1 MKENKT
7 KPFPPE
13 EGSAPETKSPEK
25 NVSKSAGHHGPV
37 MTLLKNILR
46 VVIPLGI
53 SAGLVI
59 WMFYKLDFRQI
70 GGIISR
76 DCSFFWICMMMFITM
91 LSHIVRGIRWGIQL
105 RAAGVPRMPVVAE
118 SVPIFS
124 AYALNLIVPYLG
136 EAFRCVYVA
145 RREKVK
151 LSTVVGTDLGD
162 RGSDA
167 IVVVM
172 LLGLALIVAHPAL
185 IRFFDQYPVG
195 RAIEHILS
203 RWELWTGLGAAL
215 LLFLGAD
222 FRWRSSRFFSG
233 INLSLSRM
241 WQGFRVLF
249 YMKGR
254 WAYVF
259 LTIGIWTCYFM
270 ETYCC
275 FFAFPFTRE
284 LVHTP
289 GSAFGLIP
297 GLVVFVFG
305 SFSMAVPSNGGLGPW
320 NVAVMYALMLYGV
333 GHTEAAAYSI
343 VAWGFQAMML
353 IALGIFSAFY
363 ITVTDRRRQSSPAAA
378 GTAGH

>member
-1 MKENKT
+1 MNNTKENKD
-7 KPFPPE
+7 K
-13 EGSAPETKSPEK
+13 KK
-25 NVSKSAGHHGPV
+25 LKDVI
-37 MTLLKNILR
+37 KNILR
-46 VVIPLGI
+46 VVLPLGV
-53 SAGLVI
+53 SAGMLV
-59 WMFYKLDFRQI
+59 WMFHKLDFRQI
-70 GGIISR
+70 GNIISH
-76 DCSFFWICMMMFITM
+76 DCSFFWIGMMMFITM

-105 RAAGVPRMPVVAE
+105 RAAGVPRMSVTAE

-124 AYALNLIVPYLG
+124 AYALNLIVPYMG

-167 IVVVM
+167 VVVVM

-185 IRFFDQYPVG
+185 MHFFDEYSLG

-203 RWELWTGLGAAL
+203 RWELWTGL
-215 LLFLGAD
+215 LGAILIFCCAD
-222 FRWRSSRFFSG
+222 KKWKNTKFFEG
-233 INLSLSRM
+233 VNLSLQRI

-249 YMKGR
+249 HMKGR

-259 LTIGIWTCYFM
+259 LTLGIWTCYFM

-284 LVHTP
+284 LIHTP
-289 GSAFGLIP
+289 GSALGLIP

-333 GHTEAAAYSI
+333 SHTDAAAYSI
-343 VAWGFQAMML
+343 VAWGFQAIML

-363 ITVTDRRRQSSPAAA
+363 ITITDRQRRQAAVSA
-378 GTAGH
+378 PQTAKA